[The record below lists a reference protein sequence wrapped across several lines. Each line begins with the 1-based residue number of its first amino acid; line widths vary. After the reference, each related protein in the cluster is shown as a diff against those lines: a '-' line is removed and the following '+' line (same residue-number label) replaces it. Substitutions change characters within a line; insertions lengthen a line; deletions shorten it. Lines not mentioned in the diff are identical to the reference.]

1 MSIRCSNANNQTLTG
16 LAPPNMHVQT
26 LPQRRLS
33 TRNVVRDEPEP
44 EPEPERYRGRRDSRE
59 RRDSRD
65 RRQRRDSQDQ
75 RQTYES
81 NPEWRAHPDLHPEQR
96 RHTEW

>member
-44 EPEPERYRGRRDSRE
+44 ERYRGRRDSRE

-81 NPEWRAHPDLHPEQR
+81 NPEWRAPPDLHPEQR